1 MGSSRTSE
9 VLTGPLAG
17 FEAVFRAELERTGY
31 TSSSVATVTGVMGR
45 LSGWMQRNDIT
56 PEMLSPAVLDALP
69 LRLRG
74 TRPVVRFLR
83 DCGAIPQ
90 ALCVDGAGPVSL
102 VVAEFRR
109 WLDQDRGLAA
119 ETVRCYGN
127 HANTFL
133 TWLGEPL
140 DQALTSLEAGTV
152 TSFMVEHCDQVSCA
166 NAKASVTALRALLR
180 FLHVAGHVRSG
191 LAGAVPAV
199 AGWRQASLPRGLE
212 PGQTERLLAGCDR
225 TTAAGRRDYAV
236 LMLLAQ
242 LGLRGAEAAD
252 LRLEDL
258 DWHAGEVVVHGK
270 AARLDRL
277 PLPVAAG
284 EALAAYLT
292 GGRPRCDSTGVFITV
307 RAPHRQIT
315 GGSVR
320 AIMARACAR
329 AGLPRLG
336 AHRLR
341 HALATDLLRAGSSL
355 AEVGQ
360 ILRHHNALSTSVY
373 AKVDEQSLAALVRT
387 WPGGVR

>member
-1 MGSSRTSE
+1 M
-9 VLTGPLAG
+9 LA
-17 FEAVFRAELERTGY
+17 
-31 TSSSVATVTGVMGR
+31 
-45 LSGWMQRNDIT
+45 
-56 PEMLSPAVLDALP
+56 
-69 LRLRG
+69 
-74 TRPVVRFLR
+74 
-83 DCGAIPQ
+83 
-90 ALCVDGAGPVSL
+90 
-102 VVAEFRR
+102 
-109 WLDQDRGLAA
+109 
-119 ETVRCYGN
+119 
-127 HANTFL
+127 
-133 TWLGEPL
+133 
-140 DQALTSLEAGTV
+140 SLEAGTI
-152 TSFMVEHCDQVSCA
+152 TSFMIEHCEQVSCA
-166 NAKASVTALRALLR
+166 NAKASVTAIRALLR
-180 FLHVAGHVRSG
+180 FLHVVGHAPTG

-212 PGQTERLLAGCDR
+212 AGQAERLLAGCDR
-225 TTAAGRRDYAV
+225 TTPVGRRDYAV

-242 LGLRGAEAAD
+242 QGLRGGEVAAMRFGD
-252 LRLEDL
+252 I

-284 EALAAYLT
+284 QALAAYLT
-292 GGRPRCDSTGVFITV
+292 GSRPRCDSTAVFITT

-341 HALATDLLRAGSSL
+341 HALATDLLRAGGSL

-360 ILRHHNALSTSVY
+360 VLRHRSALSTSVY
-373 AKVDEQSLAALVRT
+373 AKVDERSLAVLVRT

>member
-9 VLTGPLAG
+9 VVTGPLAG
-17 FEAVFRAELERTGY
+17 FEVAFRKELERIGY
-31 TSSSVATVTGVMGR
+31 TPSSVATVTGVMGQ
-45 LSGWMQRNDIT
+45 LSGWMQRNGIT
-56 PEMLSPAVLDALP
+56 PAMLSPAVLDALP

-74 TRPVVRFLR
+74 TRPVVGFLR
-83 DCGAIPQ
+83 GCGAIPP
-90 ALCVDGAGPVSL
+90 ASCADGAGPVGL
-102 VVAEFRR
+102 LVAEFRR
-109 WLDQDRGLAA
+109 WLDQERGLAPT
-119 ETVRCYGN
+119 TVRCYGS
-127 HANTFL
+127 HAHTFL
-133 TWLGEPL
+133 AWLGEPL
-140 DQALTSLEAGTV
+140 DQALASLEAGTV
-152 TSFMVEHCDQVSCA
+152 TAFMVEHCEQVSCA

-199 AGWRQASLPRGLE
+199 AGWRQALLPRGLE
-212 PGQTERLLAGCDR
+212 AGQAERLLAGCDR
-225 TTAAGRRDYAV
+225 ATAVGRRDYAV

-242 LGLRGAEAAD
+242 LGLRGAEAAA
-252 LRLEDL
+252 LRLADI
-258 DWHAGEVVVHGK
+258 DWHVGEVVVHGK

-284 EALAAYLT
+284 QALADYLT

-360 ILRHHNALSTSVY
+360 VLRHHSALSTSVY
-373 AKVDEQSLAALVRT
+373 AKVDERALAALVRT

>member
-1 MGSSRTSE
+1 MDSSQSSKRVS
-9 VLTGPLAG
+9 GPLAG
-17 FEAVFRAELERTGY
+17 LEVAFRAELERTGY
-31 TSSSVATVTGVMGR
+31 TPSSVSAAISAMGQ
-45 LSGWMQRNDIT
+45 LSGWMQRNGIGA
-56 PEMLSPAVLDALP
+56 EMLSPAVLDALP
-69 LRLRG
+69 RRLRG

-83 DCGAIPQ
+83 DCGAIPD
-90 ALCVDGAGPVSL
+90 ASCVDGAGPVGL
-102 VVAEFRR
+102 VVGEFRE
-109 WLDQDRGLAA
+109 WLAGERSLAA

-127 HANTFL
+127 HAQTFL
-133 TWLGEPL
+133 GWLGEPL
-140 DQALTSLEAGTV
+140 EQVLAGLEAGTV
-152 TSFMVEHCDQVSCA
+152 TCFMVEHCEQVSCA

-180 FLHVAGHVRSG
+180 FLHLAGHVPTG

-212 PGQTERLLAGCDR
+212 AGQAERLLVACDR
-225 TTAAGRRDYAV
+225 STHVGRRDYAM

-242 LGLRGAEAAD
+242 LGLRGAELAALQLTD
-252 LRLEDL
+252 I
-258 DWHAGEVVVHGK
+258 DWQAGEVVVHGK

-284 EALAAYLT
+284 EALAEYLT
-292 GGRPRCDSTGVFITV
+292 ESRPRCESTAVFVMV
-307 RAPHRQIT
+307 RAPHAAISPHAVRQ
-315 GGSVR
+315 V
-320 AIMARACAR
+320 MYRACER

-360 ILRHHNALSTSVY
+360 VLRHRSALATSIY
-373 AKVDEQSLAALVRT
+373 AKVDERSLAALVRP

>member
-1 MGSSRTSE
+1 MDGSQTSE
-9 VLTGPLAG
+9 VSGPLAG
-17 FEAVFRAELERTGY
+17 FEVAFRAELERTGY
-31 TSSSVATVTGVMGR
+31 TPSSTNAVISTMGQ
-45 LSGWMQRNDIT
+45 LSGWMQRNGIT
-56 PEMLSPAVLDALP
+56 AEMLSPAVLDALP

-83 DCGAIPQ
+83 SCGAIPE
-90 ALCVDGAGPVSL
+90 ASWVDGAGPVGL

-109 WLDQDRGLAA
+109 WLTDERCLAA
-119 ETVRCYGN
+119 ATVRCYGI
-127 HANTFL
+127 HGHTFL
-133 TWLGEPL
+133 AWLGEPL
-140 DQALTSLEAGTV
+140 DQVLATLEAGTII
-152 TSFMVEHCDQVSCA
+152 SFMVGHCERVSCA
-166 NAKASVTALRALLR
+166 NAKASVTAIRALLR
-180 FLHVAGHVRSG
+180 FLHVAGHVPTG

-212 PGQTERLLAGCDR
+212 AGQADRLLAGCDR
-225 TTAAGRRDYAV
+225 ATDVGRRDYAV

-242 LGLRGAEAAD
+242 LGLRGGEVAALQLAD
-252 LRLEDL
+252 I
-258 DWHAGEVVVHGK
+258 DWHAGEIVVHGK
-270 AARLDRL
+270 AARVDRL

-284 EALAAYLT
+284 EALAGYLT
-292 GGRPRCDSTGVFITV
+292 ESRPRCEDDGVFITA

-315 GGSVR
+315 GGCVR

-341 HALATDLLRAGSSL
+341 HALATDLLRAGGSL

-360 ILRHHNALSTSVY
+360 VLRHRSALATSGY
-373 AKVDEQSLAALVRT
+373 AKVDDRALSALVRT

>member
-1 MGSSRTSE
+1 MDRSGSSGVVS
-9 VLTGPLAG
+9 GPLAG
-17 FEAVFRAELERTGY
+17 FEFAFRAELERTGY
-31 TSSSVATVTGVMGR
+31 VPSSVSAAVSVMGQ
-45 LSGWMQRNDIT
+45 LSGWMQRNGVAC
-56 PEMLSPAVLDALP
+56 EALSPAVLDALP
-69 LRLRG
+69 LGLRG
-74 TRPVVRFLR
+74 TGPVVRFLR
-83 DCGAIPQ
+83 GCGAIPDGS
-90 ALCVDGAGPVSL
+90 CVDGVGPVGLL
-102 VVAEFRR
+102 VAAFRG
-109 WLDQDRGLAA
+109 WLASERGLAA

-127 HANTFL
+127 HAHTFL
-133 TWLGEPL
+133 VWLGEPL
-140 DQALTSLEAGTV
+140 EQVLADLEAGTV
-152 TSFMVEHCDQVSCA
+152 TAFMVGHCEQVSCA
-166 NAKASVTALRALLR
+166 NAKASVTAVRALLR
-180 FLHVAGHVRSG
+180 FLHLTGQVPTALV
-191 LAGAVPAV
+191 GAVPAV

-212 PGQTERLLAGCDR
+212 TGQAERLLDACDR
-225 TTAAGRRDYAV
+225 STAVGRRDYAV

-242 LGLRGAEAAD
+242 LGLRGAEVAALKLID
-252 LRLEDL
+252 I
-258 DWHAGEVVVHGK
+258 DWHAGEIVVHGK

-284 EALAAYLT
+284 EALAGYLIE
-292 GGRPRCDSTGVFITV
+292 GRPRCQHGAVFITA

-360 ILRHHNALSTSVY
+360 VLRHRSPLATSIY
-373 AKVDEQSLAALVRT
+373 AKVDERSLAALVRT